1 MRPTER
7 QLASALKKYNEI
19 MCILGYEHVT
29 IGEDWSEDTQN
40 WNLRDMVAECDY
52 ILSTYY
58 EDGHCN
64 YDLKREDRKIWISH
78 TGRLKRFIA
87 HWEPYIDEMVCV
99 CEHCSKYDNFKRF
112 PKGFFLKERPI
123 AKGESE
129 DSGVYDRFA
138 T

>member
-19 MCILGYEHVT
+19 MCILGYEHCT
-29 IGEDWSEDTQN
+29 IGDVLSEGTEN

-58 EDGHCN
+58 ESGHANCDMR
-64 YDLKREDRKIWISH
+64 YESPECRKMWISE

-87 HWEPYIDEMVCV
+87 HWEPYITEMTCY
-99 CEHCSKYDNFKRF
+99 EGHCSKYDKNKR
-112 PKGFFLKERPI
+112 
-123 AKGESE
+123 
-129 DSGVYDRFA
+129 
-138 T
+138 